1 MKKTPSTIGYLLFIG
16 IILILGVGPVWAA
29 PKGSP
34 WGADYFP
41 NIELVNQDGKK
52 VRFYDDLIKDKVV
65 AINFIYTH
73 CGDTCPA
80 ETASLRQVYKLL
92 ADRMGK
98 DIFFY
103 SISVDPKHDTP
114 EVLKEYAERFKIKSD
129 SGWSFLT
136 GSEADT
142 TQLRKKLGLFRNGV
156 DANKLGEHNTSFM
169 IGNESTGQWIKRNPF
184 DEPRVL
190 AGLLGRSISH
200 STMDQKTDLANYAE
214 SQILPKMSKGEDLFR
229 SRCDSCH
236 SLGNEDGLGPGLQAV
251 TQKRDRAWL
260 KQWIKEPDRMIAKK
274 DPIAVA
280 LYTKYKKINM
290 PNMRLQDSEVEALIA
305 FLEASESSTGNSSPT
320 TPKQ

>member
-1 MKKTPSTIGYLLFIG
+1 MIKTSSTFGYLLFIG
-16 IILILGVGPVWAA
+16 IILVLGVNQAWAA

-114 EVLKEYAERFKIKSD
+114 GVLKEYAERFKIKSD

-136 GSEADT
+136 GSQADT
-142 TQLRKKLGLFRNGV
+142 TLLRKKLGLIRDGI
-156 DANKLGEHNTSFM
+156 DPRKLGEHNTSFM

-200 STMDQKTDLANYAE
+200 STTDQKTDLANYAE
-214 SQILPKMSKGEDLFR
+214 SQILPKMSKGEELFR

-236 SLGNEDGLGPGLQAV
+236 SLANEDGLGPGLQGV
-251 TQKRDRAWL
+251 TQKHAKKWL
-260 KQWIKEPDRMIAKK
+260 ARWIKTPDKVLKEK
-274 DPIAVA
+274 DPVA
-280 LYTKYKKINM
+280 LELYNRYNKLLM
-290 PNMRLQDSEVEALIA
+290 PNLRLSDTDVEALIVYM
-305 FLEASESSTGNSSPT
+305 EASSKAILQDGAS
-320 TPKQ
+320 K